1 MYLKTS
7 YCIKLKSG
15 FLNPIASNVGLKQG
29 CPLSPLLFNIFIEDV
44 STIFN
49 DNCDP
54 VELHDIEI
62 NHLLY
67 ADDLVIL
74 SKSASGLAKSLE
86 NLDRYCENWHLKV
99 KVQKTKVIIF
109 RSSEKRPVDCEFRF
123 RGAAIEI
130 VQNFCYLGINISS
143 KGTFK
148 STRLS
153 LKDKGYKALFPLFT
167 SVTNFNLPPLLATSL
182 FKKLITPILTYGCE
196 VWATLSQHQIKGLS
210 EKPVTIAMMSRMITY
225 WHRVATMDEDNL
237 TKKAYSVATSLTG
250 EKSDWISTVRAI
262 LKMVRLD
269 FLFDNPAHMSTSQ
282 IKARLKSNL
291 TELFTK
297 EWNERITQASPT
309 SLKHRKLRCFKL
321 FKTKFEP
328 SKYLQQI
335 NDFATRQR
343 VAKFRCSDHDLMI
356 ELGRH
361 KKLCVEE
368 RVCKKCNDN
377 AVEDEIHF
385 LCECPMYNDLRKL
398 YFNFDWTNPP
408 IDRTELF
415 KQVLTDESAENTRV
429 LGKFLKKAYLRRNSE
444 MDIPQPTSC

>member
-1 MYLKTS
+1 MK
-7 YCIKLKSG
+7 
-15 FLNPIASNVGLKQG
+15 FQG
-29 CPLSPLLFNIFIEDV
+29 EQCFI
-44 STIFN
+44 S
-49 DNCDP
+49 
-54 VELHDIEI
+54 
-62 NHLLY
+62 
-67 ADDLVIL
+67 LV
-74 SKSASGLAKSLE
+74 
-86 NLDRYCENWHLKV
+86 
-99 KVQKTKVIIF
+99 
-109 RSSEKRPVDCEFRF
+109 
-123 RGAAIEI
+123 
-130 VQNFCYLGINISS
+130 
-143 KGTFK
+143 FK

-210 EKPVTIAMMSRMITY
+210 EKSGLLLEYSTENEMEKVHLKFCKMILGVKRNCSTLAALGELGELPVTIAMMSRMITY
-225 WHRVATMDEDNL
+225 WHRVAAMDEDNL
-237 TKKAYSVATSLTG
+237 TKKAYSVANSLTG

-282 IKARLKSNL
+282 IKAQLKSNL

-297 EWNERITQASPT
+297 EWKERITQASPT

-368 RVCKKCNDN
+368 RVCKKCNN
-377 AVEDEIHF
+377 NQKRTGPPGHREISRCA
-385 LCECPMYNDLRKL
+385 LCLKFVFQRTC
-398 YFNFDWTNPP
+398 YF
-408 IDRTELF
+408 
-415 KQVLTDESAENTRV
+415 
-429 LGKFLKKAYLRRNSE
+429 
-444 MDIPQPTSC
+444 